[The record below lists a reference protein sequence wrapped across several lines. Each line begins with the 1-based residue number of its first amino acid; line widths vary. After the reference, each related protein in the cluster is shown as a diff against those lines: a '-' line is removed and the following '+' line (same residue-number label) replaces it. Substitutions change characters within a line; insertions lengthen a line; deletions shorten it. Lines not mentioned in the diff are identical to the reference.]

1 MVVPSRGHVWL
12 FAIPWATAC
21 QAPLPP
27 PSPHICSDSCPLCWW
42 CYLTILSS
50 AAQLSFAFHLSQ
62 HQDLFQ
68 WVSFSHQ
75 VAKVMELQLQHKSC
89 QWIFRV
95 DFLKHW
101 LVWPP
106 CSPRD
111 SQESSPTPQFKTIN
125 SSVLRLLYGPALTFV
140 HDYWKKHSFEYM
152 DICWTSD
159 VSAF

>member
-1 MVVPSRGHVWL
+1 MTEVCFMICWSFRKSLNLLFGLWSIVLTNINLLLSSYILYVVGIHIFIHFGLVFTSNFLCGCPIPSHVWL
-12 FAIPWATAC
+12 FAIPWATVC

-75 VAKVMELQLQHKSC
+75 VAKILE
-89 QWIFRV
+89 I
-95 DFLKHW
+95 
-101 LVWPP
+101 
-106 CSPRD
+106 
-111 SQESSPTPQFKTIN
+111 
-125 SSVLRLLYGPALTFV
+125 
-140 HDYWKKHSFEYM
+140 
-152 DICWTSD
+152 
-159 VSAF
+159 